1 MHECQK
7 RSNTNTPVEF
17 IMPKAVKPVSAEQYA
32 QYAQQQIDTLKRSN
46 FELEKRLHE
55 LAEDKGRLEAEL
67 GTQKESFVKMHA
79 REQDLLKDIETLRD
93 ENSHHTGA
101 IKRLQKEREGLKS
114 TNESLSDELGSINDK
129 LSKTEKYYKEVEHEN
144 LTLEADIKQLMKD
157 KRQLFDEKQKL
168 QVTVED
174 ALKTKEN
181 YRSFI
186 KQLREQNQ
194 SLESSISQ
202 PEGTKPVKPEKKKV
216 VLPTTR
222 EQKTLGEVMN
232 LREEKLQLQDRLLV
246 AQEEIYSLE
255 MHLKVQDKADL
266 PGSEGTED
274 DGGLVAQLS
283 QLRAH
288 VGGVRADLESV
299 QSAVSFFGTQQKA
312 MVREGFK
319 VLASKCREQLLVAGQ
334 DRTRL
339 AETLCLTEWS
349 LGKME
354 EDYKVMKG
362 ENAKLHIQR
371 NKMAEEVSAL
381 KTEVSELR
389 DQKRIQLVQI
399 SQDKVLAREK
409 DTKLGELELE
419 RKQLQEKFSTSERN
433 WKKEYKRLELEW
445 EGRVAEAMQSCEL
458 LAEEREWL
466 IAEKETME
474 GKMVVLSAEN
484 EWQIAARDEM
494 EAHVKTL
501 EGKMVDVMLKEDEN
515 ERAICQAQEEIAALL
530 VQRAFLSARLKLG
543 EGQHQEELT
552 RVRGESERVVSGLR
566 HEGAALRGV
575 VGTLE
580 RQNSA
585 QEKRLLEIADKERQ
599 VGTLESTIASL
610 TNSQSRLQVEMD
622 SLTKKHVKVIK
633 DFSLLEEMEHGRRL
647 ENEKVKMTLATEIE
661 LLKSKLSSVEGEREG
676 LQRKLNEI
684 AADPPSSSSS
694 SHGPPH
700 SGGTTGSAFHSIPP
714 SVKQVEHLKK
724 QIAMLQ
730 NESKQQRKINQD
742 FVGNRSTKLAELLNR
757 VSTLETENQHLKETI
772 TISGAHSSLDD
783 EAVANLRKRVAD
795 MTRRTFFLDSD
806 KKNLTEKVRG
816 LTASLKSAREAK
828 DHVSTD
834 RMQGLSRE
842 NQELRDRIRKL
853 EGDLTKRL
861 MAADAR
867 IVETIKENDKLRHML
882 LTVQSAVVES
892 GEVQS
897 SASENFTSL
906 LKSEGEMLRDLK
918 TGLASSSL
926 ELGKLEA
933 DHQKIE
939 DLQHEMQLT
948 LTTEGVVNDEKGVA
962 PSGEGRGFPA
972 VFKSLPAGYISN
984 LQGQKETS
992 KSGTRPTSLCVSS
1005 LELQRKMSEISS
1017 VTSSFSENFQRQK
1030 HLLER
1035 WDSEVGTIQKSLVAM
1050 ETLFRAETERSVGLK
1065 NILSSIHGL
1074 DLQSEH
1080 LQSVMQRQIEQLQDQ
1095 VSWALVGIGKGSSY
1109 R

>member
-1 MHECQK
+1 
-7 RSNTNTPVEF
+7 
-17 IMPKAVKPVSAEQYA
+17 MPKAVSVEQYA
-32 QYAQQQIDTLKRSN
+32 AQQQIDTLKRSN
-46 FELEKRLHE
+46 FDLEKRLHE
-55 LAEDKGRLEAEL
+55 LAEDKRRLEAEL
-67 GTQKESFVKMHA
+67 GAQKESFVKMHA

-114 TNESLSDELGSINDK
+114 TNESLNDQLGSINNK

-144 LTLEADIKQLMKD
+144 LTLEADIKQLMRD
-157 KRQLFDEKQKL
+157 KHQLFEEKQKL

-194 SLESSISQ
+194 SLESSMSQ
-202 PEGTKPVKPEKKKV
+202 PGPAAMAAKPEKKRV

-255 MHLKVQDKADL
+255 MHLKVQDKPDL
-266 PGSEGTED
+266 VDAEGTD
-274 DGGLVAQLS
+274 GGDGGLVAQLS
-283 QLRAH
+283 ELRTH

-312 MVREGFK
+312 VVREGFK
-319 VLASKCREQLLVAGQ
+319 VLASKCREQLLAAGQ

-362 ENAKLHIQR
+362 ENAKLHVQR
-371 NKMAEEVSAL
+371 NKMADEVSAL
-381 KTEVSELR
+381 KAEVSELR
-389 DQKRIQLVQI
+389 DQKRIQLRQI
-399 SQDKVLAREK
+399 SQDKVLAHEK
-409 DTKLGELELE
+409 DAKLGKLELE

-445 EGRVAEAMQSCEL
+445 EGRVAEAVQSCEL
-458 LAEEREWL
+458 LTEEQEQL
-466 IAEKETME
+466 MAEKKTME
-474 GKMVVLSAEN
+474 RKMAELSSEN
-484 EWQIAARDEM
+484 QRHISARDEM

-515 ERAICQAQEEIAALL
+515 EREICRAREEMAALL
-530 VQRAFLSARLKLG
+530 VQRAFLSAQLKM
-543 EGQHQEELT
+543 EQGQHQEELA
-552 RVRGESERVVSGLR
+552 RMQGENEQVVSGLR
-566 HEGAALRGV
+566 LQETALREA
-575 VGTLE
+575 VGMLE
-580 RQNSA
+580 CRNSA
-585 QEKRLLEIADKERQ
+585 QEARLLEIADKEHQ
-599 VGTLESTIASL
+599 VSTLESRITSL
-610 TNSQSRLQVEMD
+610 TTSQSHLQTEMD
-622 SLTKKHVKVIK
+622 ALTKKHTKVIK
-633 DFSLLEEMEHGRRL
+633 DFRLLEEMEHGRRL
-647 ENEKVKMTLATEIE
+647 ENEKVKMTLMTEIE

-676 LQRKLNEI
+676 LQHKLNEI
-684 AADPPSSSSS
+684 ASDPPPPPPPPAAAAATAVSAAAA
-694 SHGPPH
+694 SHGP
-700 SGGTTGSAFHSIPP
+700 SGTGSAFHSVPP
-714 SVKQVEHLKK
+714 SAKQVEHLKK
-724 QIAMLQ
+724 QIALLQ
-730 NESKQQRKINQD
+730 SESKQQRKINQD
-742 FVGNRSTKLAELLNR
+742 FVGNRSTKLTELLNR
-757 VSTLETENQHLKETI
+757 VSTLETENQHLKDTI
-772 TISGAHSSLDD
+772 TSSGTHSSIDD
-783 EAVANLRKRVAD
+783 ETVANLRKRVTD
-795 MTRRTFFLDSD
+795 MTRRTFFLESD
-806 KKNLTEKVRG
+806 KKNLTEKVKG

-828 DHVSTD
+828 DHVTTD
-834 RMQGLSRE
+834 RVQGLSEE
-842 NQELRDRIRKL
+842 NQELRDRVRKL
-853 EGDLTKRL
+853 EGDLTKKL

-892 GEVQS
+892 EEVQS

-906 LKSEGEMLRDLK
+906 LKTEGEVLQELK

-926 ELGKLEA
+926 ELEKLEA
-933 DHQKIE
+933 EHQRIE
-939 DLQHEMQLT
+939 DLQQQIQAT
-948 LTTEGVVNDEKGVA
+948 LATEGVVTDEDAAEESVTS
-962 PSGEGRGFPA
+962 PSDGRGLPA

-984 LQGQKETS
+984 LQGQRGVS
-992 KSGTRPTSLCVSS
+992 KPSARSASLCISS

-1030 HLLER
+1030 DLLER
-1035 WDSEVGTIQKSLVAM
+1035 RDSEVGTIQKSLVAM
-1050 ETLFRAETERSVGLK
+1050 ETLFQAETERTVSLK
-1065 NILSSIHGL
+1065 RILSSIHGL

-1095 VSWALVGIGKGSSY
+1095 VSGE
-1109 R
+1109 